1 MKMAQALIFSVV
13 WMILSFMIGFIMIAQ
28 LVNNA
33 NASGAING
41 TAATYWNQFINYMWI
56 GISILAM
63 FPLVVVGLSF
73 IGILTGGK
81 ESEER
86 K

>member
-13 WMILSFMIGFIMIAQ
+13 WMIMSFMIGFIMIAQ

-41 TAATYWNQFINYMWI
+41 TAATYWSQFINYMWI
-56 GISILAM
+56 GLGILAM
-63 FPLVVVGLSF
+63 FPLVVVGLAF
-73 IGILTGGK
+73 LGVLGGV
-81 ESEER
+81 SGSGGR